1 MTEKAREI
9 LERAINELREEN
21 AAQMASNNTD
31 DVGVVDNRRLIR
43 GLYLELMED
52 EFEKNPIN
60 NPDRP
65 KQRRPIGFTQDN

>member
-9 LERAINELREEN
+9 LERAINELRAEN
-21 AAQMASNNTD
+21 AAQMAQDNTD

-65 KQRRPIGFTQDN
+65 NKHNKIGFLQSD